1 MQLKLSQRIVFFSV
15 FLTVVGLVASNAQAA
30 SLWVKAGN
38 VEQSMFADKVARNIG
53 DILTVELDDDI
64 ETNSEASIKTAREYV
79 DKDNNIGVAI
89 NSFLNQFIQS
99 APGLLGLTKGP
110 KSVTATGATVPVGG
124 AFGNINI
131 PTVDFGAATGWNSEG
146 NILKDTLDLKGKT
159 AVTVVDV
166 LPNGNLVIEGA
177 KVIRTSQQ
185 DVYGYMRGIVRPVDI
200 SADNIVLSSKVADA
214 QVEFVPAGEL
224 SDAQKKGWLLR
235 AWEKVRPL

>member
-1 MQLKLSQRIVFFSV
+1 MQLKLNQRIVFSLV
-15 FLTVVGLVASNAQAA
+15 GLTLVGLVASNAQAA

-53 DILTVELDDDI
+53 DILTVQLDDKI
-64 ETNSEASIKTAREYV
+64 ETDAEATIKTAREYE
-79 DKDNNIGVAI
+79 DKANIGVAI
-89 NSFLNQFIQS
+89 NGFLNQFIQS
-99 APGLLGLTKGP
+99 APGLLGLTKR
-110 KSVTATGATVPVGG
+110 KTVTESGATVPVGG

-131 PTVDFGAATGWNSEG
+131 PNVDFGAATGWNSEG
-146 NILKDTLDLKGKT
+146 NILKDTIDLKGKT
-159 AVTVVDV
+159 TVTVVDV

-185 DVYGYMRGIVRPVDI
+185 DLYGYMRGIVRPVDI
-200 SADNIVLSSKVADA
+200 SATNIVLSSKVADA

>member
-15 FLTVVGLVASNAQAA
+15 FLTCLGVLASEARAA

-79 DKDNNIGVAI
+79 DKANIGVAI

-99 APGLLGLTKGP
+99 APGLLGLTKR
-110 KSVTATGATVPVGG
+110 KTVTESGATVPVGG

-131 PTVDFGAATGWNSEG
+131 PNVDFGAATGWNSEG

>member
-1 MQLKLSQRIVFFSV
+1 MQLKLSQRIIFFSV
-15 FLTVVGLVASNAQAA
+15 LLTCVGMFASEARAA

-53 DILTVELDDDI
+53 DILTVQLDDKI
-64 ETNSEASIKTAREYV
+64 ETDAEATIKTAREYE
-79 DKDNNIGVAI
+79 DKANIGVAI
-89 NSFLNQFIQS
+89 NGFLNQFIQS
-99 APGLLGLTKGP
+99 APGLLGLTKR
-110 KSVTATGATVPVGG
+110 KTVTESGATVPVGG

-131 PTVDFGAATGWNSEG
+131 PNVDFGAATGWNSEG
-146 NILKDTLDLKGKT
+146 NILKDTIDLKGKT

-185 DVYGYMRGIVRPVDI
+185 DLYGYMRGIVRPVDI

>member
-15 FLTVVGLVASNAQAA
+15 FLTCLGVLASEARAA

-53 DILTVELDDDI
+53 DILTIELDDDI

-99 APGLLGLTKGP
+99 APGLLGLTKS
-110 KSVTATGATVPVGG
+110 KTVTATGATVPVGG

-146 NILKDTLDLKGKT
+146 NILKDTIDLKGKT

>member
-15 FLTVVGLVASNAQAA
+15 FLTCLGVLASEARAA

-79 DKDNNIGVAI
+79 DKANIGVAI

-99 APGLLGLTKGP
+99 APGLLGLTKR
-110 KSVTATGATVPVGG
+110 KTVTESGATVPVGG

-131 PTVDFGAATGWNSEG
+131 PNVDFGAATGWKSEG
-146 NILKDTLDLKGKT
+146 NILKDTIDLKGKT
-159 AVTVVDV
+159 TVTVVDV

-200 SADNIVLSSKVADA
+200 SANNIILSSKVADA

>member
-1 MQLKLSQRIVFFSV
+1 MQLKLNQRIVFS
-15 FLTVVGLVASNAQAA
+15 LVGLIVICLVASNVQAA

-64 ETNSEASIKTAREYV
+64 ETNAEATIKTAREYQ
-79 DKDNNIGVAI
+79 DKAGIGIAL
-89 NSFLNQFIQS
+89 NGFLNQFLQS
-99 APGLLGLTKGP
+99 APALLGLAKGP
-110 KSVTATGATVPVGG
+110 KSVTETGATVPVGG
-124 AFGNINI
+124 AIGDINI
-131 PTVDFGAATGWNSEG
+131 PTVDFANATGWKSEG
-146 NILKDTLDLKGKT
+146 NILKDTIDLKGKT
-159 AVTVVDV
+159 TVTVVDV

-185 DVYGYMRGIVRPVDI
+185 DVYGYMRGVVRPVDI
-200 SADNIVLSSKVADA
+200 SATNIVLSSKVADA

>member
-15 FLTVVGLVASNAQAA
+15 FLTCLGVLASEARAA

-79 DKDNNIGVAI
+79 DKANIGVAI

-99 APGLLGLTKGP
+99 APGLLGLTKS
-110 KSVTATGATVPVGG
+110 KTVTETGATVPVGG

-131 PTVDFGAATGWNSEG
+131 PNVDFGAATGWNSEG
-146 NILKDTLDLKGKT
+146 NILKDTIDLKGKT

>member
-1 MQLKLSQRIVFFSV
+1 VL
-15 FLTVVGLVASNAQAA
+15 LTCVGMFASEARAA

-53 DILTVELDDDI
+53 DILTVQLDDKI
-64 ETNSEASIKTAREYV
+64 ETDAEATIKTAREYE
-79 DKDNNIGVAI
+79 DKANIGVAI
-89 NSFLNQFIQS
+89 NGFLNQFIQS

-146 NILKDTLDLKGKT
+146 NILKDTIDLKGKT

-200 SADNIVLSSKVADA
+200 SAANIVLSSKVADA

-224 SDAQKKGWLLR
+224 SDSQKKGWLLR

>member
-15 FLTVVGLVASNAQAA
+15 FLTCLGVLASEARAA

-38 VEQSMFADKVARNIG
+38 VEQSMFADKVTRNIG

-79 DKDNNIGVAI
+79 DKANIGVAI

-99 APGLLGLTKGP
+99 APGLLGLTKS
-110 KSVTATGATVPVGG
+110 KTVTETGATVPVGG

-131 PTVDFGAATGWNSEG
+131 PNVDFGAATGWNSEG
-146 NILKDTLDLKGKT
+146 NILKDTIDLKGKT